1 MTLEQLM
8 YRIAQY
14 GIKKKLIN
22 YSAAGSSLYQLNTST
37 IKKYPVLFTS
47 PTGSHT
53 VNTDLTRFTLTLFY
67 LDRLSTDNANDIS
80 IFSIA
85 VEVLKDLI
93 RGISEIEGIV
103 AVSEE
108 YTITNFTET
117 ERLNDKLAGAYTTIE
132 IVVSN
137 DYICEQD

>member
-1 MTLEQLM
+1 MTLENLL

-14 GIKKKLIN
+14 GINKKLIK
-22 YSAAGSSLYQLNTST
+22 YSAAGSSLYQLNTAT

-47 PTGSHT
+47 PSGSHT

-67 LDRLSTDNANDIS
+67 LDRLEFDNSNDIE
-80 IFSIA
+80 IFSVA
-85 VEVLKDLI
+85 VEALKDII
-93 RGISEIEGIV
+93 RGLSNIEGII

-108 YTITNFTET
+108 YAITNFTET

-137 DYICEQD
+137 DFICEQE